1 MKLSQL
7 YANKS
12 FKNIIFND
20 GLNLVLAKVTKKLDL
35 NKDSHNLGKTT
46 LIAVIDFMLLK
57 ELKEEHIFKTYKEK
71 FTGYVF
77 FLEILL
83 NSGEY
88 LTIRRAVDTP
98 TKISFKTT
106 KVSANLLNEE
116 SWNKSNVGIDKA
128 GTELNEYIA
137 FDILTK
143 WQYRKSVTYFLRSQK
158 DYNDVFQLSKFSK
171 GKDIDWKPFMF
182 DLLGFNGSLLNEKYE
197 IDCKITE
204 QKSFINGLKNKFAVD
219 TEEVDKIKGV
229 IDFITRAD
237 FRGNIYD
244 TNTVSSGYFSKLSLN
259 QIVAGIHHF
268 SVTLFSSYS
277 WWILLPI
284 VITIAT
290 LWKKDKRK
298 LVHISLPLVL
308 MGFGL
313 SGYLSWPVDLGSQAT
328 TVRFYIPAF
337 ITIAPLLCL
346 GLWELMT
353 RLYSSIKLLGIKYV
367 GYPAVGFGFITIPLI
382 IAILNFPSV
391 SVNKF
396 DLISRLYSTM
406 INQVEPNSII
416 TCYSDSSCFALL
428 YEQTVNAARPDVD
441 IAPIAYPLVKRK
453 MDDHKLSKFTYENNP
468 YLMLDIVSWNI
479 GKRPVYAV
487 DISQYYWQLFGIDNA
502 FMFYIP
508 QGYYGKLDRV
518 MPATLPSY
526 AMSLSEINTHP
537 TISDADLMQRF
548 LILSLSQ
555 THMTNAYTLLKIGNR
570 SEAQKELNT
579 AVNMVYGLTSDE
591 KKNGLQARA
600 QIERI
605 LADPNLLP
613 VQK

>member
-229 IDFITRAD
+229 IDLMTTEQKELQEQIDNFNFYQQERKLNKELVEDVETHISELNSAEYNLEFDLDKTKQSFSQNISFDIDQLKRIYAETKIFFPDNLVKDYKALEEFNKRITEERNKYLEEKIVTLTKQLKEI
-237 FRGNIYD
+237 R
-244 TNTVSSGYFSKLSLN
+244 LSLLIFDEKRT
-259 QIVAGIHHF
+259 QIL
-268 SVTLFSSYS
+268 SVL
-277 WWILLPI
+277 
-284 VITIAT
+284 
-290 LWKKDKRK
+290 KDKDSFK
-298 LVHISLPLVL
+298 KFKSYQI
-308 MGFGL
+308 
-313 SGYLSWPVDLGSQAT
+313 DLTKVEG
-328 TVRFYIPAF
+328 
-337 ITIAPLLCL
+337 
-346 GLWELMT
+346 E
-353 RLYSSIKLLGIKYV
+353 
-367 GYPAVGFGFITIPLI
+367 
-382 IAILNFPSV
+382 
-391 SVNKF
+391 
-396 DLISRLYSTM
+396 ISRLDEKLKSIDKIAVLNEVTNKLSENLEVLVKEISAQISASDNKIYPEIRKVFHNIFKYIFNAPAIIFM
-406 INQVEPNSII
+406 RQNANGNIDFKVEVTKDN
-416 TCYSDSSCFALL
+416 
-428 YEQTVNAARPDVD
+428 EVD
-441 IAPIAYPLVKRK
+441 ITAEGKGNTYQKMLCISFDLAVLVAYHRNSFYRFVYHDGALEGLDNRKKVNFINVVKK
-453 MDDHKLSKFTYENNP
+453 YCIEYNLQYIFTAIEHDIPTEMLKTFSEKEICLTLNDSGDD
-468 YLMLDIVSWNI
+468 
-479 GKRPVYAV
+479 
-487 DISQYYWQLFGIDNA
+487 
-502 FMFYIP
+502 
-508 QGYYGKLDRV
+508 GKLFEF
-518 MPATLPSY
+518 S
-526 AMSLSEINTHP
+526 
-537 TISDADLMQRF
+537 F
-548 LILSLSQ
+548 
-555 THMTNAYTLLKIGNR
+555 
-570 SEAQKELNT
+570 
-579 AVNMVYGLTSDE
+579 
-591 KKNGLQARA
+591 
-600 QIERI
+600 
-605 LADPNLLP
+605 
-613 VQK
+613 